1 MAERFSNSNNTA
13 PVISTMKN
21 RRLPVPHSF
30 FDLTRNIAF
39 DCPIGAIIPFD
50 IIETLPDSDYEISY
64 DILALTK
71 NPLVRRLLSGMSVY
85 IHTYGE
91 DCKDMWEGFPTFVSR
106 GRSGKITRKIPQTS
120 TIFTKTT
127 VERDGMSSTQYS
139 PSCYLGVPPAQR
151 QSYYT
156 PDMEELLYYADYE
169 PTDKNTVFNCLPLV
183 MYQQICIHNYLPSNL
198 LQDNKNFF
206 PEDEMHLRLS
216 PTCGQGDDELV
227 YCLSYDDDKATYKY
241 GAERDDV
248 TISDPDTP
256 VILDT
261 LRVRQFQGDR
271 FNTGLPFPELVRGDV
286 PSIPIADTV
295 TLSGS
300 PLNVTIPAG
309 QLVQDPVGIY
319 IPILDHDSPDAPASI
334 KYSPLGGSAQY
345 VNGAYDHVTL
355 NPNPV
360 GSNGTQSGGTPQ
372 DYLTIG
378 DLYTAQALDYQP
390 GITNKTMG
398 GVTSAPT
405 VTGSFQSSIT
415 LSQLNA
421 LKVLTL
427 MRQRAALTDGSYN
440 ELIKAQYNT
449 SPDLHVGKPYYI
461 GGTKQPLVF
470 SEVVQTSESSADSP
484 LGRTGS
490 RGVTAGTGYIGK
502 YHSKDFGYIMSVLS
516 IVPDVYYTQG
526 IEKLWTRVNH
536 DDYHF
541 PLMDSLAPMPI
552 LNKELFVSGDSSI
565 DDDVF
570 GYQERDSEYKS
581 RQNVVRGNLQFD
593 HTVDEEDSAYT
604 MKRHFTQ
611 TPTLSYGFTGM
622 FPSNIDYSVFSNT
635 ADCPFIFSI
644 TSRIRATLPLPY
656 VTMPN
661 DGLTKI

>member
-1 MAERFSNSNNTA
+1 MAERFSNTNNTA

-21 RRLPVPHSF
+21 KRLPVPHSF

-106 GRSGKITRKIPQTS
+106 GRSGKITRKIPE
-120 TIFTKTT
+120 T
-127 VERDGMSSTQYS
+127 VNCFKETEGAFYNVSHQFS
-139 PSCYLGVPPAQR
+139 PSSYLGVPPAHR
-151 QSYYT
+151 LTEYVISDNEILHYY
-156 PDMEELLYYADYE
+156 DNNE
-169 PTDKNTVFNCLPLV
+169 NVQTVRFNALPLV

-198 LQDNKNFF
+198 LQDNAQFF

-216 PTCGQGDDELV
+216 PTCGQSDGATV
-227 YCLSYDDDKATYKY
+227 FNLSYDDEI
-241 GAERDDV
+241 AEEPPYYVEMDDI
-248 TISDPDTP
+248 TISRSTTP
-256 VILDT
+256 VILDQ

-286 PSIPIADTV
+286 PSIPIVDNV

-300 PLNVTIPAG
+300 PLSVEIPAG
-309 QLVQDPVGIY
+309 QTVQDSVALY
-319 IPILDHDSPDAPASI
+319 APIFHSPGGGALPRI
-334 KYSPLGGSAQY
+334 MYSPLMGDTEY
-345 VNGAYDHVTL
+345 INGLYDHVNI
-355 NPNPV
+355 NPRFV
-360 GSNGTQSGGTPQ
+360 GDNGSSTGGTVAEL
-372 DYLTIG
+372 LTVG
-378 DLYTAQALDYQP
+378 DNSDVALGSLP
-390 GITNKTMG
+390 GLTNKTLS

-470 SEVVQTSESSADSP
+470 SEVVQTSESSDDSP

-490 RGVTAGTGYIGK
+490 RGVTAGNGYIGK

-526 IEKLWTRVNH
+526 LEKLWTRVNH
-536 DDYHF
+536 DDFHF

-552 LNKELFVSGDSSI
+552 LNKELFVSGDSSV

-570 GYQERDSEYKS
+570 AYQERDSEYKS

-593 HTVDEEDSAYT
+593 HEVDEEDSAYT
-604 MKRHFTQ
+604 MKRHFTE

-622 FPSNIDYSVFSNT
+622 FPTNIDYSVFSNSID
-635 ADCPFIFSI
+635 APFVFSI
-644 TSRIRATLPLPY
+644 TSRVRATLPLPY

>member
-1 MAERFSNSNNTA
+1 MAERFSNTNNTA

-21 RRLPVPHSF
+21 KRLPVPHSF

-106 GRSGKITRKIPQTS
+106 GRSGKITRKIPE
-120 TIFTKTT
+120 T
-127 VERDGMSSTQYS
+127 VNCFKETEGAFYNVSHQFS
-139 PSCYLGVPPAQR
+139 PSSYLGVPAAHR
-151 QSYYT
+151 LTEWAISDNEILHYY
-156 PDMEELLYYADYE
+156 DNNE
-169 PTDKNTVFNCLPLV
+169 NVQTVRFNALPLV
-183 MYQQICIHNYLPSNL
+183 MYQQVCIHNYLPSNL
-198 LQDNKNFF
+198 LQDNAQFF

-216 PTCGQGDDELV
+216 PSCGQSDGATV
-227 YCLSYDDDKATYKY
+227 FNLSYDDEI
-241 GAERDDV
+241 AEEPPYYNEMDDI
-248 TISDPDTP
+248 TLSRPNTP
-256 VILDT
+256 VILDQ
-261 LRVRQFQGDR
+261 LRVRPFQGDR

-286 PSIPIADTV
+286 PSIPIADSV

-300 PLNVTIPAG
+300 PLTVTIPNG
-309 QLVQDPVGIY
+309 QSLTNTLNLFGSVSE
-319 IPILDHDSPDAPASI
+319 IPTDRSSYTPYQSQVH
-334 KYSPLGGSAQY
+334 Y
-345 VNGAYDHVTL
+345 VAGAYDHVEL
-355 NPNPV
+355 SPKYSGNP
-360 GSNGTQSGGTPQ
+360 GSSTHSNQI
-372 DYLTIG
+372 DFIIG
-378 DLYTAQALDYQP
+378 DATSEHYSDF
-390 GITNKTMG
+390 GNVKVTNKTLSG
-398 GVTSAPT
+398 ITSSPT

-490 RGVTAGTGYIGK
+490 RGVTAGNGYIGK

-526 IEKLWTRVNH
+526 LDKLWTRVNH
-536 DDYHF
+536 DDFHF

-552 LNKELFVSGDSSI
+552 LNKELFISGDSSV

-570 GYQERDSEYKS
+570 AYQERDSEYKS

-593 HTVDEEDSAYT
+593 HEVDEEDSAYT
-604 MKRHFTQ
+604 MKRHFSE

-622 FPSNIDYSVFSNT
+622 FPSNIDYSVFSNSID
-635 ADCPFIFSI
+635 APFVFSI
-644 TSRIRATLPLPY
+644 TSRVRATLPLPY